1 MGVPYLVPWFRYV
14 PWMIHGMHFYR
25 HFHFALNFLSICNH
39 ECWFIFSP
47 CSASVLFAG
56 PGLVCSPLTWP
67 GLGTEMRGRLMT
79 PGPHNHNQPASEQTW
94 PIVTQGT
101 LQPEIESI
109 GCGRIAVYYVI
120 HERSYFSFWLDV
132 KVNNNDSTWLQ
143 PPASQGQLQLYY
155 LEIGMAKNI
164 KSNANLL
171 ENRSRKMAT
180 LTTTDIDRLF
190 W

>member
-1 MGVPYLVPWFRYV
+1 MLVYLLP
-14 PWMIHGMHFYR
+14 
-25 HFHFALNFLSICNH
+25 LLSLSPV
-39 ECWFIFSP
+39 CW
-47 CSASVLFAG
+47 AG
-56 PGLVCSPLTWP
+56 PGMLT
-67 GLGTEMRGRLMT
+67 THMT
-79 PGPHNHNQPASEQTW
+79 RSRDGDEREAHDTRPSQSQPASQW
-94 PIVTQGT
+94 ANMAHSDRGT
-101 LQPEIESI
+101 VQPEIESI